1 MPLSLEIVTPE
12 RRVLSAQVDEVRAPG
27 VLGGFGVRFNH
38 EPFMTALQPGKLTY
52 VEGEREHHYA
62 VGGGFLQVAD
72 NRVMVLADTAEA
84 AADID
89 VERARRA
96 LAEAQD
102 RLLQMAG
109 QDEGYRHEE
118 ARVRRAAARL
128 AVAKLAATG
137 RE

>member
-12 RRVLSAQVDEVRAPG
+12 RRVLSVAVDEVRAPG
-27 VLGGFGVRFNH
+27 VQGGFGVRLNH
-38 EPFMTALQPGKLTY
+38 EPFMTALEPGRLTY
-52 VEGEREHHYA
+52 VEGGREHHYA

-72 NRVMVLADTAEA
+72 NRVMVLADTAEDEG
-84 AADID
+84 DID

-96 LAEAQD
+96 FAEAQD
-102 RLLQMAG
+102 RLLKMTE
-109 QDEGYRHEE
+109 QDDGYAHEA

-128 AVAKLAATG
+128 AVAG